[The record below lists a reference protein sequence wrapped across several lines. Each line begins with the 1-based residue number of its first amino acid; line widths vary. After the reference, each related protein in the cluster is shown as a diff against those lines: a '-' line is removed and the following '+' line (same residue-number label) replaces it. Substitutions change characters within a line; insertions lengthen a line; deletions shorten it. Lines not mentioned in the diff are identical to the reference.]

1 MKNGASM
8 YNSLKKGYPVDA
20 IEKKTLADSLGGS
33 IGINNKYT
41 FDIVQKYVDDFVVIS
56 EKQIASGIKFN
67 FENHKLVSEGAAGT
81 GIVVIRDRLSKYLG
95 KNIMCLICGA
105 NINSETYIKTIK

>member
-1 MKNGASM
+1 MKTGASM
-8 YNSLKKGYPVDA
+8 YESLKKGYPVDVD
-20 IEKKTLADSLGGS
+20 EKKTLADSLGGS

-41 FDIVQKYVDDFVVIS
+41 FKIVQKYVDDFVVIN

-81 GIVVIRDRLSKYLG
+81 GVVVIRDKLSKYLG

-105 NINSETYIKTIK
+105 NINPETFIKTIK

>member
-1 MKNGASM
+1 M
-8 YNSLKKGYPVDA
+8 SLSDDCPQV
-20 IEKKTLADSLGGS
+20 
-33 IGINNKYT
+33 IN
-41 FDIVQKYVDDFVVIS
+41 

-81 GIVVIRDRLSKYLG
+81 GIVVIRDKLSKHLG

-105 NINSETYIKTIK
+105 NINSATYRNTIK